1 MNEYN
6 TNNSWEHVQPIIC
19 FHLLLPLSNN
29 AQCVTTAGIAKLL
42 VEWNKDLVRQRDI
55 NGSTPMHFAASA
67 ADPAFFQ
74 FTNFVFTTSNF
85 ESHFLGSYLLPQRC
99 LTGFYEWWGLP
110 FPLLLNL
117 EPSLAFQPDIHGSYP
132 VHVAASAE
140 SMVAVIVL
148 LTRYPGCAGLRDARG
163 RTFLHVAVE
172 RKRFHVVKFVCH
184 CSRSF
189 KPMLNVQDEDGNT
202 ALHLAISQGEL
213 DIFRCLVRNRNVKI
227 NLQNKQG
234 NTPMDL
240 ALGKVRSGFYFG
252 LVITNYYS

>member
-1 MNEYN
+1 M
-6 TNNSWEHVQPIIC
+6 T
-19 FHLLLPLSNN
+19 
-29 AQCVTTAGIAKLL
+29 
-42 VEWNKDLVRQRDI
+42 R
-55 NGSTPMHFAASA
+55 
-67 ADPAFFQ
+67 
-74 FTNFVFTTSNF
+74 
-85 ESHFLGSYLLPQRC
+85 
-99 LTGFYEWWGLP
+99 FYEWRGLP
-110 FPLLLNL
+110 FPLLLNA

-140 SMVAVIVL
+140 SMVAIIVL

-189 KPMLNVQDEDGNT
+189 KPMLNVQDADGNT

-252 LVITNYYS
+252 LVILSLR

>member
-1 MNEYN
+1 MKLKFYTIENYDN
-6 TNNSWEHVQPIIC
+6 FVFIC
-19 FHLLLPLSNN
+19 SLCLIMRNVL
-29 AQCVTTAGIAKLL
+29 QTAGIAKLL
-42 VEWNKDLVRQRDI
+42 LGWNKDLVRQRDI

-85 ESHFLGSYLLPQRC
+85 ESHFLGSYLLPQGCMTR
-99 LTGFYEWWGLP
+99 FYEWRGLP
-110 FPLLLNL
+110 FPLLLNA

-140 SMVAVIVL
+140 SMVAIIVL

-189 KPMLNVQDEDGNT
+189 KPMLNVQDADGNT

-252 LVITNYYS
+252 LVILSLR